1 MAAFVK
7 EENRRKEKTKVD
19 FFLRGGIEIYKL
31 QCYGSGSVSFQTSG
45 SDSGL
50 TKNHPKVRENNIS
63 QKFDYFFTLNQS
75 KNRN

>member
-19 FFLRGGIEIYKL
+19 FFFEGGGEIYKL
-31 QCYGSGSVSFQTSG
+31 QCYGSVSFQTSG

-50 TKNHPKVRENNIS
+50 TKNHPKVRE
-63 QKFDYFFTLNQS
+63 K
-75 KNRN
+75 